1 MKTKVSSSQVSF
13 LFVRIIPSSTGGGI
27 VLLIRKNIAYKEID
41 NLATP
46 NLSVELCG
54 LRITNT
60 NPALNI
66 YVCYRVPGDTLSQEQ
81 WEVVFSNFDLRC
93 NNVFLGDFNAHHELW
108 NCRKT
113 DLNGKYLLECV
124 KKAKFFIHNTDMI
137 THIDKT
143 SKSNLDLV
151 ITSSNLKDRV
161 ETQAHCDTG
170 GSDHYPIYIQINTQK
185 SYYLRKSFKIR
196 SIRTDWQIVSVEL
209 DKAYSH
215 FLSSDYCDLPPNKKY
230 DTYVKIIS
238 DSIKNN
244 TPTKKVVNIKT
255 HRNPVPWWD
264 EECQEIKDLRNKAFK
279 TWERNKDEK
288 DFIEFKRLRA
298 LARRIFKNK
307 KRESFKRFTESLHS
321 HTDIKYVWNTSKILK
336 NKWVKVTPSHFS
348 ENLQMEN
355 RIKAIDKICPPGAPT
370 NPDYLPTCQ
379 ENEFLESEFTYAEFN
394 LALFSRKLNS

>member
-41 NLATP
+41 NLATR

-66 YVCYRVPGDTLSQEQ
+66 YVRYRVPGDTLSQEQ

-137 THIDKT
+137 THIDKA
-143 SKSNLDLV
+143 SKSNLDLAL
-151 ITSSNLKDRV
+151 TSSNLKDRV

-185 SYYLRKSFKIR
+185 SYYLQKSFKIR
-196 SIRTDWQIVSVEL
+196 SIHTDWQIVSIEL

-215 FLSSDYCDLPPNKKY
+215 FLSSDYCDQ
-230 DTYVKIIS
+230 IG
-238 DSIKNN
+238 
-244 TPTKKVVNIKT
+244 
-255 HRNPVPWWD
+255 
-264 EECQEIKDLRNKAFK
+264 
-279 TWERNKDEK
+279 
-288 DFIEFKRLRA
+288 RA
-298 LARRIFKNK
+298 
-307 KRESFKRFTESLHS
+307 H
-321 HTDIKYVWNTSKILK
+321 V
-336 NKWVKVTPSHFS
+336 
-348 ENLQMEN
+348 
-355 RIKAIDKICPPGAPT
+355 
-370 NPDYLPTCQ
+370 
-379 ENEFLESEFTYAEFN
+379 
-394 LALFSRKLNS
+394 